1 MDNPNDQVHRR
12 ENFILINKMISNRS
26 RNTEYANSANPYG
39 YHLGQGT
46 LFSYVNG
53 YEYRDIQDAWD
64 WNLIPG
70 TTVLLDQPKLN
81 SSYAGVTGKQSFVGV
96 VSDGWVGTSVED
108 YVDPHDASL
117 SYRKVWFFLDDS
129 VFITISKVVT
139 NTSSDAPVITVLDQR
154 LADQSGVYVDGKSI
168 DAASTTEMIGRSLY
182 YGGNAYLSYATPFN
196 LTLSESSRT
205 GNWSAISTSTIGNTT
220 VPIFSAYTTIPLDT
234 KSYSYAFFPSFT
246 RGRLAEELAGL
257 ITTSIEINGTLGA
270 AGGERLSLVFWPGS
284 GLNAT
289 VPLSAIGWGSS
300 GDFTFKVSQ
309 PSVFLFATRLNGGGT
324 QTLVVT
330 FADPTQLLTDL
341 SFSLSITNG
350 KLQCTEIDWDDG
362 CSAQGDGVT
371 FNVGLPSGGLAGS
384 SVFRDVLM

>member
-205 GNWSAISTSTIGNTT
+205 G
-220 VPIFSAYTTIPLDT
+220 
-234 KSYSYAFFPSFT
+234 
-246 RGRLAEELAGL
+246 
-257 ITTSIEINGTLGA
+257 
-270 AGGERLSLVFWPGS
+270 
-284 GLNAT
+284 
-289 VPLSAIGWGSS
+289 
-300 GDFTFKVSQ
+300 
-309 PSVFLFATRLNGGGT
+309 
-324 QTLVVT
+324 
-330 FADPTQLLTDL
+330 
-341 SFSLSITNG
+341 
-350 KLQCTEIDWDDG
+350 
-362 CSAQGDGVT
+362 
-371 FNVGLPSGGLAGS
+371 
-384 SVFRDVLM
+384 